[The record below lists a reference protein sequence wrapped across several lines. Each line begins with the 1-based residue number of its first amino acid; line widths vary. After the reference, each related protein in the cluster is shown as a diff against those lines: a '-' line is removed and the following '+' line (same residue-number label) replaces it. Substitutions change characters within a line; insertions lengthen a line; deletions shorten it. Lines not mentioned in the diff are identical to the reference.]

1 MDSWDNG
8 IFGDFVGF
16 FWILSWIFGYYY
28 LLMFGVGCL
37 LTLLRPYDALWRT
50 GATLGA
56 PAAPLAPLIGGT
68 RPRGVDHRFWLSN
81 SFGRGLFRGLLFWRI
96 GFILGHGFY
105 FWPPAF
111 VFLVLLVQ
119 KHGRGVARAP
129 MGLET
134 LAAARPIVFGWIL
147 AFLVM
152 IFEVF
157 RLDSR
162 DLTKFC
168 FFLLRNHQIWVGFC
182 CP

>member
-1 MDSWDNG
+1 
-8 IFGDFVGF
+8 
-16 FWILSWIFGYYY
+16 
-28 LLMFGVGCL
+28 MFGVGCL

-96 GFILGHGFY
+96 GFIFGHGFY

-134 LAAARPIVFGWIL
+134 LAAARPIDFWWIWAFLFVMISRFLGWIPGIL
-147 AFLVM
+147 P
-152 IFEVF
+152 
-157 RLDSR
+157 
-162 DLTKFC
+162 KF
-168 FFLLRNHQIWVGFC
+168 
-182 CP
+182 